1 MNRDYFEYA
10 KECAKKKGL
19 WKVVSA
25 IFFLAFV
32 GTAVTAFMYKKKSDN
47 YRDTLIEI
55 SEQIPNT
62 DEQEEELAEI
72 RRREWSRAN
81 APQNRV
87 SDEERIAENRI
98 TEEA

>member
-10 KECAKKKGL
+10 KECGKKKGL
-19 WKVVSA
+19 WKVASI
-25 IFFLAFV
+25 IFFLAFI
-32 GTAVTAFMYKKKSDN
+32 GTAVTAVMYKKKSDK

-62 DEQEEELAEI
+62 AEQDEELAEI

-81 APQNRV
+81 APANRV
-87 SDEERIAENRI
+87 SDEERIAENRV